1 MVADRGK
8 LESRQLRIHLRPD
21 VRKKHPTALKI
32 MVLPVSAAK
41 GIFFKTGQIQKRM
54 QCH

>member
-8 LESRQLRIHLRPD
+8 LESRQLMIHLRPG
-21 VRKKHPTALKI
+21 VRKEYPTALKI
-32 MVLPVSAAK
+32 KGLPVSAAK
-41 GIFFKTGQIQKRM
+41 GIFFKTCQIQKRM